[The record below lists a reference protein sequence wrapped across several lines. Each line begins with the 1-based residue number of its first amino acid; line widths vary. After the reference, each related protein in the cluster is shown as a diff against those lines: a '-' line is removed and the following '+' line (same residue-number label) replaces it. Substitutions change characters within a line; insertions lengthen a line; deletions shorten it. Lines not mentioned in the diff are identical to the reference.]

1 MSCLA
6 TTVAS
11 MAKHSAGILLYR
23 ATSGELEVLLVH
35 PGGPFWQRKDEHAWS
50 IPKGELLP
58 GEEPLAGARRELVE
72 ETGFVAQGELLALGT
87 VKQSGGKLVSAWAV
101 LQDADPAGI
110 RSNTFELEW
119 PPKSGTLRSFPEVD
133 RAAWFA
139 LPVAREKIIVAQAAF
154 LDRLAALA
162 EAHPARQP

>member
-1 MSCLA
+1 
-6 TTVAS
+6 

-23 ATSGELEVLLVH
+23 QTSGTLEVLLVH

-58 GEEPLAGARRELVE
+58 GEEPLVAARRELFE
-72 ETGFVAQGELLALGT
+72 ETGIVAQGELVSLGT

-101 LQDADPAGI
+101 MQDADPAAI
-110 RSNTFELEW
+110 RSNTFELKW
-119 PPKSGTLRSFPEVD
+119 PPKSGTQRSFPEVD
-133 RAAWFA
+133 RAAWCS
-139 LPVAREKIIVAQAAF
+139 LPVAREKLVVAQATF